1 MRSGNTVI
9 PRMVLAVLTLLTVGA
24 TLTPPRAAGA
34 SGAARGA
41 VVRTADGPVAGIVAY
56 GHRAF
61 RGIPYAAPPVG
72 PLRWGAPQ
80 PPEAWSE
87 VRDATRSG
95 SPCPQLP
102 SVLPGDSAK
111 GSTTEDCLY
120 LDVYTPRPAG
130 RRHPVMVWLHGGA
143 FLSGAGSDYDGS
155 ELAERTGAVVV
166 TVNYRLGVFGFLRTP
181 GSSTEDDNAGIRD
194 QQAALRW
201 VRRNA
206 AAFGGDPSRV
216 TIFGES
222 AGAASVC
229 AHLVSPTAAGLFHRA
244 VVQSGPCVTPVRTA
258 AAAEQQGAALA
269 TTLGCTD
276 PVTRPACLRALP
288 VPALLAAAGTELGSF
303 GPYVDGAVLPEQ
315 PATAIAAGR
324 LHRVPV
330 LLGSTHDEY
339 RLFVALLYDL
349 AGDPVTAARYPEIIR
364 QQFGD
369 RADAVL
375 ARYPADRYASPGI
388 ALATVITDARFA
400 CPTRRT
406 AALLSARVPTYAY
419 EFADPAAPEFIVTDP
434 LMPLG
439 AFHAAELPYL
449 FGTGPGAD
457 QLTPQQRTLSTRV
470 MDYWGRFAA
479 TGAPTTTT
487 APAWP
492 HYGPRRDVV
501 QSLVPLAVGPVRTFA
516 VDHQCEFWEPAG

>member
-1 MRSGNTVI
+1 MSSGKPVV
-9 PRMVLAVLTLLTVGA
+9 PRMAGTVLMLLTVAGGLA
-24 TLTPPRAAGA
+24 PTSAAA
-34 SGAARGA
+34 DVSGAGGGA
-41 VVRTADGPVAGIVAY
+41 VVRTADGPVAGIVAD

-72 PLRWGAPQ
+72 PLRWSAPQ
-80 PPEAWSE
+80 PPEAWSA

-102 SVLPGDSAK
+102 SVLPGESAK

-120 LDVYTPRPAG
+120 VDVYTPHPAG
-130 RRHPVMVWLHGGA
+130 RHRPVMVWLHGGA
-143 FLSGAGSDYDGS
+143 FLTGAGGDYDGS
-155 ELAERTGAVVV
+155 ALAERTGSVVV
-166 TVNYRLGVFGFLRTP
+166 TVNYRLGVFGFLRLP
-181 GSSTEDDNAGIRD
+181 GLSTGDDNAGLRD
-194 QQAALRW
+194 QQAALQW

-229 AHLVSPTAAGLFHRA
+229 AHLVSPKAAGLFHRA
-244 VVQSGPCVTPVRTA
+244 VVQSGPCVATLRTA
-258 AAAEQQGAALA
+258 AVAEQQGAALA

-276 PVTRPACLRALP
+276 PATRPACLRALP
-288 VPALLAAAGTELGSF
+288 VPPLLAAAGAGLGSF
-303 GPYVDGAVLPEQ
+303 GPSVGGAVLPEQ
-315 PATAIAAGR
+315 PATAITAGR

-330 LLGSTHDEY
+330 LLGTTHDEY

-349 AGDPVTAARYPEIIR
+349 AGDPVTAARYPEVIR
-364 QQFGD
+364 QQFAD
-369 RADAVL
+369 RAGAVL
-375 ARYPADRYASPGI
+375 ARYPADHYASPGI
-388 ALATVITDARFA
+388 ALATVITDASFA

-457 QLTPQQRTLSTRV
+457 QLTPRQRMLSHRM

-479 TGAPTTTT
+479 AGSPNATP

-492 HYGPRRDVV
+492 RYSPRRDLV
-501 QSLVPLAVGPVRTFA
+501 QSLSPLAVKPVRTFA
-516 VDHQCEFWEPAG
+516 VDHQCEFWEDL